1 MTQDRQRFQMKV
13 FSVVSYTQYEGF
25 DFYGVFGSREDAVSW
40 IKSFEG
46 YKNKWRDG
54 YGVIESELGEIVD
67 SYDDVEYV
75 DYE

>member
-1 MTQDRQRFQMKV
+1 MKV
-13 FSVVSYTQYEGF
+13 FSVVSYEQYE
-25 DFYGVFGSREDAVSW
+25 DFEFFGVFGSREEAVSW

-46 YKNKWRDG
+46 YQRRWRDG

-67 SYDDVEYV
+67 LYDDVEYV